1 MRLQDNMD
9 MANEHPVLPADMVLP
24 TGLYF
29 LALVPPPE
37 LQANIR
43 GLQHRMAEEFGSK
56 RALRSPPHI
65 TLQPPFSSTAHRIQ
79 ALTQALAP
87 WCAQRSGVDLSLR
100 DFAAFAPRVV
110 YIAVEHQPTL
120 TTLQQAL
127 TQDFQAYFHGEPSA
141 DDRREMRRATHPFV
155 PHITIGFRDLSID
168 RFRDAW
174 AYFQTQTFRAKFI
187 ATHLT
192 LLAHRDQGWHIHQQI
207 PFG

>member
-1 MRLQDNMD
+1 

-29 LALVPPPE
+29 LALVPPLE

-141 DDRREMRRATHPFV
+141 
-155 PHITIGFRDLSID
+155 ID
-168 RFRDAW
+168 R
-174 AYFQTQTFRAKFI
+174 
-187 ATHLT
+187 
-192 LLAHRDQGWHIHQQI
+192 QI
-207 PFG
+207 PKPILLYPTSRSGFGICRSIAFGTLGPISKPKPFGPSLSPPI